1 MLLTVFSALLH
12 FQSVSPAPPDSGY
25 VVVKEIRLTGNR
37 KTKDFIIRR
46 ELDFTEGDTL
56 WVSTLAERIE
66 KNRRKVFNTNLFVTA
81 DAKVDRT
88 DPGQAIVEFD
98 LREQWYILGFPIFQ
112 LADRNFN
119 EWWYERNKD
128 LSRTIYGVNL
138 RHYNVRG
145 RAEQLRVNL
154 EFGFARYLEF
164 AYRIPYIDKKR
175 KLGVT
180 VGVSYNTTKNLAYRT
195 DADKLVYLKGE
206 NLLRERF
213 YANVIFRRRNK
224 YYDFQN
230 LELRYATQS
239 IADSVA
245 RINPNY
251 FLDGHTRQKYFLVS
265 YGYTYDFRDKAQ
277 YPLRGFTFSAVLN
290 RYGILPGDD
299 IDLTDLTVGFAR
311 YKPLGGRW
319 YFGTAAEAKTS
330 YPQRQPFLQTRGL
343 GYFNDLVRGYELFTV
358 DGQHYAYVRNTL
370 RYQLYDKKIFLKP
383 LRKIRQF
390 NTLPI
395 EIYPN
400 VFVDGGQSWNQ
411 YNKLN
416 NSRFANHFL
425 FGYGVGLDVVTW
437 YNAVLRFHY
446 AFTRDGVGGF
456 RFNVAREF

>member
-1 MLLTVFSALLH
+1 MLLSVFSALLH
-12 FQSVSPAPPDSGY
+12 FQSVSPALPDSGY
-25 VVVKEIRLTGNR
+25 VIVKEIRLTGNR

-56 WVSTLAERIE
+56 WQSSLSERIE

-81 DAKVDRT
+81 DAKVDQT
-88 DPGQAIVEFD
+88 NPKEAIVEFD

-119 EWWYERNKD
+119 EWWYERNRD

-164 AYRIPYIDKKR
+164 AYRIPYIDRKR

-180 VGVSYNTTKNLAYRT
+180 VGASYNTTKNLAYRT

-206 NLLRERF
+206 DLLRERF

-230 LELRYATQS
+230 LELRYATHT
-239 IADSVA
+239 IADTVA

-251 FLDGHTRQKYFLVS
+251 FLNGRTRQKYFLAS

-290 RYGILPGDD
+290 RYGLLPGDD
-299 IDLTDLTVGFAR
+299 IDLTDLTVGFNR

-319 YFGTAAEAKTS
+319 YFGMAAEAKTS
-330 YPQRQPFLQTRGL
+330 YPQRQPYLQTRGL
-343 GYFNDLVRGYELFTV
+343 GYLNDLVRGYELFTI
-358 DGQHYAYVRNTL
+358 DGQHYAYIRNTL